1 MWSPGVNYSWKKPK
15 LKNRNTVFSNFLK
28 LDTSKGRAGQ
38 EFSFMCDIRGTT
50 GSGKSVFAL
59 TLINELVRNN
69 PNRWIAYYRAD
80 ESQVKN
86 LNQISP
92 PYLQGKF
99 QAIDHIVEIGE
110 KDGYPP
116 YEFIFYIDE
125 AGLDASAK
133 EALKREMR
141 PLVKMAKKSRHYKAI
156 VIMLD
161 QTNSI
166 LKDYRA
172 MCHFHFYKR
181 ISDDYIEEYKDWF
194 AKKHKKK
201 LLYLEDWEIGFRS
214 NYKYFRDPHSKSQK
228 NNFIRSGMLSM
239 KMEDYIPWYIKEIEE
254 VSQYLKNENVDHD
267 YALYEKIK
275 NKINEYSKIVQ
286 KEFGMGLK
294 KSKMKNI
301 MKAWLESKYPTDFYT
316 LEKYMGKI
324 YDNALLISYLK
335 DIGEGE
341 EEEPEEHNIIKP
353 KTLFENGMGFPEY
366 ARVNLPK
373 KDQVNEIFYLL
384 LQGNTQRDIA
394 AVLGPGKSKI
404 NMIVKEYNEKEIG
417 YLFED
422 WFSFSHGGGNV
433 AHNSNDPDYIHP
445 ETKEVYSLKY
455 RYNREKTLTFYQEH
469 DFRPEYKFIRGNI
482 KQKKDP
488 EFYYVALYNP
498 MWIHKLQIQKVS
510 PVKDDDKI
518 VFKNVKDLPKIKID
532 HVDSVVQ
539 NA

>member
-1 MWSPGVNYSWKKPK
+1 MWSPGVNYTFKKPK
-15 LKNRNTVFSNFLK
+15 LRNRNIDFLDFIK
-28 LDTSKGRAGQ
+28 LDNDESRAGQ

-50 GSGKSVFAL
+50 GSGKSVFGL

-69 PNRWIAYYRAD
+69 PNRWVAYYRAD
-80 ESQVKN
+80 EAQVKN
-86 LNQISP
+86 LNQIAPS
-92 PYLQGKF
+92 YLQGKF
-99 QAIDHIVEIGE
+99 QPIDHIVEIGE

-116 YEFIFYIDE
+116 YEFIFYVDE

-181 ISDDYIEEYKDWF
+181 ISDDYIEEYNDWF
-194 AKKHKKK
+194 AKRHKKK
-201 LLYLEDWEIGFRS
+201 MLYMEDWEIAFRC
-214 NYKYFRDPHSKSQK
+214 NYKYFRDPNKKSQK

-267 YALYEKIK
+267 YAQEQKIK
-275 NKINEYSKIVQ
+275 IKIVEYA
-286 KEFGMGLK
+286 KIISEKFGHDLIK
-294 KSKMKNI
+294 TKRKNI
-301 MKAWLESKYPTDFYT
+301 MKAWLAKHYPVDYYI
-316 LEKYMGKI
+316 LKSYMNEV
-324 YDNALLISYLK
+324 YDRALLILY
-335 DIGEGE
+335 EGKEEEE
-341 EEEPEEHNIIKP
+341 EEEPKEAVKP

-366 ARVNLPK
+366 ARANLPK

-404 NMIVKEYNEKEIG
+404 NNIVKEYHQKEIG
-417 YLFED
+417 YLHED
-422 WFSFSHGGGNV
+422 WFAFSHGGGEV
-433 AHNSNDPDYIHP
+433 AHTSHDPDYIHP
-445 ETKEVYSLKY
+445 ETGDVYSLKY
-455 RYNREKTLTFYQEH
+455 RYNREKTLTFYQTH
-469 DFRPEYKFIRGNI
+469 DFRPEYKFIKENI
-482 KQKKDP
+482 KQNKHP
-488 EFYYVALYNP
+488 QFYYVALYNP
-498 MWIHKLQIQKVS
+498 MWIHKVQILKVS

-518 VFKNVKDLPKIKID
+518 VFQNAKDLPKIEIVHMD
-532 HVDSVVQ
+532 RVVQ